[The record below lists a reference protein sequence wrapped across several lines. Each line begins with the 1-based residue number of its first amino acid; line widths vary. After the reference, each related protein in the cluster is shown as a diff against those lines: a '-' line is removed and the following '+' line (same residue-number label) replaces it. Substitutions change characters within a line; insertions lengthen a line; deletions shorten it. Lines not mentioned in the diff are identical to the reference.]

1 MKALK
6 IRNSEADDWH
16 AGGEHRFAKRLGS
29 GVAVLMGE
37 IQLGRVVLGRNDC
50 QPTKVRAVWRVVA
63 KLEPQFL
70 SVEGP
75 RLVLVGDIERYD
87 IYFHDLSS
95 AERNRRG
102 YIHTGYAQWGGPR
115 PEIGGRRRIRVAG
128 LRPSGMLR
136 IHRAPSPRLEARRLR
151 APIEP
156 LPEGTRPNACLK
168 PG

>member
-115 PEIGGRRRIRVAG
+115 PEIGGRRRIRLAG

-136 IHRAPSPRLEARRLR
+136 IHRAPSPDWRRLDC
-151 APIEP
+151 AHP
-156 LPEGTRPNACLK
+156 LNLSPRGPDPTPV
-168 PG
+168 